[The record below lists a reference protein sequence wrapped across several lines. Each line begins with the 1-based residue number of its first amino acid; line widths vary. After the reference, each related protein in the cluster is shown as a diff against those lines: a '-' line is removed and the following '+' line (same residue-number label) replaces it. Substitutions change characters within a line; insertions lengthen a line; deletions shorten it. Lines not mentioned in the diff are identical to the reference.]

1 MKIAGVKIKKTLSG
15 KIKSVEID
23 YNKFSGYVDD
33 FLDAISA
40 KKIVATDKELFS
52 MDEVFEKE
60 YKRRGLKK

>member
-40 KKIVATDKELFS
+40 KKILATDKERFS
-52 MDEVFEKE
+52 MDDVFEKE

>member
-15 KIKSVEID
+15 KIKSIEID

-33 FLDAISA
+33 FLDALSA
-40 KKIVATDKELFS
+40 KKVLATDKERFS
-52 MDEVFEKE
+52 MHEVFEKE